1 MEKANSTHLGRLRRK
16 IGWDRDSSI
25 WSRVFSSAW
34 ILSRL
39 PVQLVL
45 PSFVSLSDFVVVIVG
60 IVFETSMVGLLENE
74 DFVLADGD
82 EDVWSVDDDVLF
94 VFLVPIE

>member
-1 MEKANSTHLGRLRRK
+1 MEKANSTHVGRPRRK
-16 IGWDRDSSI
+16 IGRDRDSSI
-25 WSRVFSSAW
+25 WSRVFNSAW

-82 EDVWSVDDDVLF
+82 EDVWSVDDDALF
-94 VFLVPIE
+94 VFLVPIQ